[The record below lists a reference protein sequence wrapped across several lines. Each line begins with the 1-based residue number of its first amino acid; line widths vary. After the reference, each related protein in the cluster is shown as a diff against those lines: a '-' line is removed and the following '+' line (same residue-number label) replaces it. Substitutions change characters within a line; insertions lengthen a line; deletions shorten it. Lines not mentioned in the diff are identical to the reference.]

1 MAKLRCQPGD
11 LARIVYSKFPDL
23 IGRTVYVEAFND
35 EAGRW
40 EVLLLGAPHFGFGLK
55 TGRPM
60 FGNDMYSRDSSLV
73 PLRGE
78 EPEAVETMRVEE
90 VCHD

>member
-1 MAKLRCQPGD
+1 MHNLRCRPGD
-11 LARIVYSKFPDL
+11 LAKIIYSKSPAL
-23 IGRTVYVEAFND
+23 IGRTVYVEAFDD

-40 EVLLLGAPHFGFGLK
+40 EVMLLGGPHFGFGFR

-60 FGNDMYSRDSSLV
+60 IGNDLLCLDSSLL

-78 EPEAVETMRVEE
+78 EPEAVETESE
-90 VCHD
+90 VSHD